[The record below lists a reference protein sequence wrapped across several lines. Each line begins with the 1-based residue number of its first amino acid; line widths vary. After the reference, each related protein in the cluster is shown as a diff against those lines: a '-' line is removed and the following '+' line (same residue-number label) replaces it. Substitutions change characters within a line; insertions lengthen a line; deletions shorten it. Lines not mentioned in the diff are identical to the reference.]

1 MTLVVNGLLSMKY
14 PVSAIHVFMPVPVLT
29 SVIAQYYESASGDV
43 SRYFVIY
50 HNVRY

>member
-14 PVSAIHVFMPVPVLT
+14 PVSAIHVFMYRYLT

-43 SRYFVIY
+43 SRYFVIN